1 MGNVGTICFIFD
13 FFSSMMVVSMG
24 WVLTFVIKFKYLK
37 LNIKNICVH
46 NMKDKTSKHT

>member
-1 MGNVGTICFIFD
+1 MGNDSKICFIFD
-13 FFSSMMVVSMG
+13 FFSSMRVVSMG
-24 WVLTFVIKFKYLK
+24 WVLTFEIKFKYLK